1 MKNLYHNSLK
11 ILLSGSFISA
21 GIGLPMLISTGH
33 FLECQPVPAPKGK
46 TANSRAGSVTCE
58 ILEVGGGTLFT
69 KGNKVL
75 DRRTYDNIRQAE
87 MATVKAPL
95 TLTTEVNKP
104 NSRISETVT
113 TVQEIPIEQLI
124 LVRGQRK
131 EAVDFRFPADTVS
144 SISSQI
150 NVLAKDSKAP
160 KFSIEI
166 GQPSRMPQIIGW
178 VLITVGVLAFLAT
191 PAPTLEN

>member
-1 MKNLYHNSLK
+1 MKNLYHNALK

-21 GIGLPMLISTGH
+21 GIGLPMLMSTGH
-33 FLECQPVPAPKGK
+33 FLECHRAPAPQ
-46 TANSRAGSVTCE
+46 GSVNCE
-58 ILEVGGGTLFT
+58 ILEMGGGTLFT

-75 DRRTYDNIRQAE
+75 EQQIYDDIRQAE
-87 MATVKAPL
+87 VATVKAPL
-95 TLTTEVNKP
+95 TLTTEVDKL

-131 EAVDFRFPADTVS
+131 EAVDFRFSAGSVS

-150 NVLAKDSKAP
+150 NALAKDDKAP

-166 GQPSRMPQIIGW
+166 GQPSRIPQIMGW
-178 VLITVGVLAFLAT
+178 VFITGGVLAFLAK
-191 PAPTLEN
+191 PPLPLEN